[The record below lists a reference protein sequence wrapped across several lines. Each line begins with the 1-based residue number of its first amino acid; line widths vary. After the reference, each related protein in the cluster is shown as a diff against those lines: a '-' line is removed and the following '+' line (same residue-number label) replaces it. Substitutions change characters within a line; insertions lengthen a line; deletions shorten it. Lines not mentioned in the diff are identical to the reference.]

1 MADKKITA
9 LTATTAGLV
18 ADLAHIVTDVATN
31 PTNKK
36 VTLLNFF
43 NKVPTFLGFSG
54 TGIQAYTSAT
64 SAVTATGGLILVTTP
79 GTATTPALANGV
91 AGQMVTF
98 VLDVDGGGNS
108 IITPA
113 TLSGGA
119 SVTLTDVE
127 DSVSLVFTTTRGW
140 VITGMASGVAP
151 VSTSLILT
159 MA

>member
-9 LTATTAGLV
+9 LAATVAPLV
-18 ADLAHIVTDVATN
+18 ADLAHIVTAVATN

-43 NKVPTFLGFSG
+43 NKVPTFLGFAG

-64 SAVTATGGLILVTTP
+64 SAVTFTGGLVLVSTP
-79 GTATTPALANGV
+79 GTATTPAPVDGV
-91 AGQMVTF
+91 AGQMVTL
-98 VLDVDGGGNS
+98 VMDVDGGGVS

-119 SVTLTDVE
+119 SVTFTDVG
-127 DSVSLVFTTTRGW
+127 DSVSMVYTATRGW

-151 VSTSLILT
+151 VSTTRVLT
-159 MA
+159 TA

>member
-36 VTLLNFF
+36 ITLLNFF
-43 NKVPTFLGFSG
+43 NKVPTFIGFAG

-64 SAVTATGGLILVTTP
+64 FVHD
-79 GTATTPALANGV
+79 V
-91 AGQMVTF
+91 AG
-98 VLDVDGGGNS
+98 GGAS
-108 IITPA
+108 IITPG

-119 SVTLTDVE
+119 SVSLTDVG
-127 DSVSLVFTTTRGW
+127 DSVSMVFTTTRGW

>member
-43 NKVPTFLGFSG
+43 NKVPTFLGFAG
-54 TGIQAYTSAT
+54 TGIQAYTSAS
-64 SAVTATGGLILVTTP
+64 SALTATGGLILVTTP
-79 GTATTPALANGV
+79 STNTSPELANGTP
-91 AGQMVTF
+91 GQMVTL
-98 VLDVDGGGNS
+98 VMDVDNNGLS
-108 IITPA
+108 IITPD

-119 SVTLTDVE
+119 SVTFTDVG
-127 DSVSLVFTTTRGW
+127 DSVSLIFTATRGW

-151 VSTSLILT
+151 VSTTRVLVT
-159 MA
+159 A

>member
-18 ADLAHIVTDVATN
+18 ADLEHIVTDVATN

-79 GTATTPALANGV
+79 GTATTPALADGV

-108 IITPA
+108 IITPG

-119 SVTLTDVE
+119 SVTLTDVG
-127 DSVSLVFTTTRGW
+127 DSVSMVFTTTRGW
-140 VITGMASGVAP
+140 VITGMASGSAA

-159 MA
+159 TA

>member
-36 VTLLNFF
+36 ITLLNFF
-43 NKVPTFLGFSG
+43 NKVPTFLGFAG

-64 SAVTATGGLILVTTP
+64 SAVTATGGLVLVTTP
-79 GTATTPALANGV
+79 STATAPALANGV
-91 AGQMVTF
+91 AGQTVTF
-98 VLDVDGGGNS
+98 VHDVAGGGAS
-108 IITPA
+108 IITPD

-119 SVTLTDVE
+119 SVSLTDVG

>member
-79 GTATTPALANGV
+79 STATTPALADGV

-108 IITPA
+108 IITPD

-119 SVTLTDVE
+119 SITLTDVG
-127 DSVSLVFTTTRGW
+127 DSVSMVFTTTRGW

>member
-43 NKVPTFLGFSG
+43 NKVPTFLGFAG
-54 TGIQAYTSAT
+54 TGIQAYTSAS
-64 SAVTATGGLILVTTP
+64 SALTATGGLILVTTP

-91 AGQMVTF
+91 AGQMVTL
-98 VLDVDGGGNS
+98 VMDVDGGGIS
-108 IITPA
+108 IITPG

-119 SVTLTDVE
+119 SVTFTDVG
-127 DSVSLVFTTTRGW
+127 DSVSLIFTATRGW

-151 VSTSLILT
+151 VSTTRVLT
-159 MA
+159 TA

>member
-36 VTLLNFF
+36 ITLLNFF
-43 NKVPTFLGFSG
+43 NKVPTFIGFAG

-64 SAVTATGGLILVTTP
+64 SAVTATGGLVLVTTP
-79 GTATTPALANGV
+79 STATSPEVADGV
-91 AGQMVTF
+91 AGQTVTF
-98 VLDVDGGGNS
+98 VHDVAGGGAS
-108 IITPA
+108 IVTPD

-119 SVTLTDVE
+119 SISLTDVG
-127 DSVSLVFTTTRGW
+127 DSFSMVYTATRGW
-140 VITGMASGVAP
+140 VVTDESSGVAP

-159 MA
+159 KA

>member
-9 LTATTAGLV
+9 LAATVAPLV
-18 ADLAHIVTDVATN
+18 ADLAHIVTAVATN

-43 NKVPTFLGFSG
+43 NKVPTFLGFAG

-64 SAVTATGGLILVTTP
+64 SAVTFTGGLVLVTTP
-79 GTATTPALANGV
+79 GTATTPAPVDGV
-91 AGQMVTF
+91 AGQMVTL
-98 VLDVDGGGNS
+98 VMDVDGGGVS

-119 SVTLTDVE
+119 SVTFTDVG
-127 DSVSLVFTTTRGW
+127 DSVSMVYTATRGW

-151 VSTSLILT
+151 VSTTRVLT
-159 MA
+159 TA

>member
-79 GTATTPALANGV
+79 STATTPALADGV

-98 VLDVDGGGNS
+98 VHDVAGGGAS
-108 IITPA
+108 IITPG
-113 TLSGGA
+113 TLSGAA
-119 SVTLTDVE
+119 SVSLTDVG
-127 DSVSLVFTTTRGW
+127 DSVSMVFTTTRGW

>member
-64 SAVTATGGLILVTTP
+64 SAVTATGGLVLVTTP
-79 GTATTPALANGV
+79 STATTPALANGV
-91 AGQMVTF
+91 AGQTVTF
-98 VLDVDGGGNS
+98 VHDVAGGGAS
-108 IITPA
+108 IITPG

-119 SVTLTDVE
+119 SVSLTDVG
-127 DSVSLVFTTTRGW
+127 DSVSMVFTTTRGW

>member
-9 LTATTAGLV
+9 LAATTAPLV

-64 SAVTATGGLILVTTP
+64 SAVTFTGGLVLVSTP
-79 GTATTPALANGV
+79 GTAPTPAPVDGV
-91 AGQMVTF
+91 AGQMVTL
-98 VLDVDGGGNS
+98 VMDVDGGGVS

-119 SVTLTDVE
+119 SVTFTDVG
-127 DSVSLVFTTTRGW
+127 DSVSMVYTATRGW

-151 VSTSLILT
+151 VSTTRVLT
-159 MA
+159 TA

>member
-9 LTATTAGLV
+9 LTAATALSTD
-18 ADLAHIVTDVATN
+18 DLFHVVDSPASS
-31 PTNKK
+31 PSNKK
-36 VTLLNFF
+36 ITVANVV
-43 NKVPTFLGFSG
+43 NKIPSFLGFTG

-64 SAVTATGGLILVTTP
+64 STLTATGGLILMTSA

-91 AGQMVTF
+91 AGQMLTI

-108 IITPA
+108 VITPA
-113 TLSGGA
+113 TKTGYA
-119 SVTLTDVE
+119 SVTLNDAG
-127 DSVSLVFTTTRGW
+127 DSVSFIFTTTRGW
-140 VITGMASGVAP
+140 IVTGMASGVAP

>member
-119 SVTLTDVE
+119 SVTLTDVG
-127 DSVSLVFTTTRGW
+127 DSLSMVYTATRGW

-151 VSTSLILT
+151 VSTSRILT
-159 MA
+159 TA

>member
-64 SAVTATGGLILVTTP
+64 SAATATGGLILVTTP
-79 GTATTPALANGV
+79 GTATTPALADGV

-108 IITPA
+108 IITPG

-119 SVTLTDVE
+119 SVTLTDVG
-127 DSVSLVFTTTRGW
+127 DSVSMVFTTTRGW

>member
-79 GTATTPALANGV
+79 GTATTPALADGV

-108 IITPA
+108 IITPG

-119 SVTLTDVE
+119 SVTLTDVG
-127 DSVSLVFTTTRGW
+127 DSVSMVFTTTRGW
-140 VITGMASGVAP
+140 VITGMASGSAA

-159 MA
+159 TA